1 MTIETNAETPI
12 EWAFN
17 PFDSQFMT
25 HPDSVLRTARE
36 DAPIFMSP
44 ILGSWII
51 TRYND
56 IAAVLREPEL
66 FSSKEILSITELL
79 APEVLEIFGDYIPM
93 EGTLTGVDPPNHTRL
108 RSVLEAKF
116 SASGVASLEPMVRD
130 VCEDLFEKFSGRHS
144 ADLLSEFA
152 YPLPLTVVSRLLGIP
167 RRAMM
172 PLRKAVEEWSELSMA
187 LLTGVSLD
195 EQLKMATH
203 ILEMHQLVARLIE
216 EHYERPQ
223 NDLLGVIAQ
232 ARDEKALTP
241 HEMLSLVPGLF
252 LAGHEAPANVFTNL
266 IWRLLSVPNRWEAL
280 LENPEL
286 GQRYFDEAVRID
298 AAVLGMWRIATRDT
312 EFLGQSI
319 TAGQKMFLV
328 YLSGNRDET
337 HYSDPD
343 EFSIERGRIAPHLGF
358 GRGIHHCIGAPLARI
373 EARVALEML
382 TERMPKLRLAD
393 GFSPTYKPHPF
404 LRGMA
409 ELPVVW

>member
-1 MTIETNAETPI
+1 MTIETSAETPI

-25 HPDSVLRTARE
+25 HPDSVLRSARE
-36 DAPIFMSP
+36 SAPIFMSP

-56 IAAVLREPEL
+56 IAAVLRDPDR

-130 VCEDLFEKFSGRHS
+130 VCEDLFKKLEGRHS
-144 ADLLSEFA
+144 ADLLAELA

-167 RRAMM
+167 RKAMM

-187 LLTGVSLD
+187 LLTGVPLE
-195 EQLKMATH
+195 EQMKMATH

-232 ARDEKALTP
+232 ARDDKGLTR

-266 IWRLLSVPNRWEAL
+266 IWRLLSEPNRWEAL
-280 LENPEL
+280 LEDPDL
-286 GQRYFDEAVRID
+286 WQRYFDEALRCD
-298 AAVLGMWRIATRDT
+298 PAVMGMWRIATEDT

-319 TAGQKMFLV
+319 AAGEKLFLV
-328 YLSGNRDET
+328 YLSGNRDDSL
-337 HYSDPD
+337 YSEPD
-343 EFSIERGRIAPHLGF
+343 EFSIERGRIAPHLAF

-373 EARVALEML
+373 EARVVLEML
-382 TERMPKLRLAD
+382 TERMPNLRLAE
-393 GFSPTYKPHPF
+393 GFTPTFKPHPF

>member
-1 MTIETNAETPI
+1 MTIETSAETPI

-17 PFDSQFMT
+17 PFDAQFMT
-25 HPDSVLRTARE
+25 HPDSVLRAARE

-56 IAAVLREPEL
+56 IAAVLREPER

-79 APEVLEIFGDYIPM
+79 APEVLELFGDYIPM

-116 SASGVASLEPMVRD
+116 SASGVASLEPMVRE
-130 VCEDLFEKFSGRHS
+130 VCEDLFVKLSGRHS

-152 YPLPLTVVSRLLGIP
+152 YPLPLIVVSRLLGIP
-167 RRAMM
+167 KKAMM
-172 PLRKAVEEWSELSMA
+172 PLRKAVEEWGELSMA

-195 EQLKMATH
+195 EQMKMATH
-203 ILEMHQLVARLIE
+203 ILEMHQLIGRLIE
-216 EHYERPQ
+216 EHYQRPQ

-252 LAGHEAPANVFTNL
+252 LAGHEAPANVITNL
-266 IWRLLSVPNRWEAL
+266 IWRLLSVPNRWQAL

-286 GQRYFDEAVRID
+286 ARRYIDEALRCD
-298 AAVLGMWRIATRDT
+298 PAVMGMWRIATQDT

-319 TAGQKMFLV
+319 AAGEKLFLV

-337 HYSDPD
+337 HYSNPD
-343 EFSIERGRIAPHLGF
+343 EFSIERGRIAPHLAF

-373 EARVALEML
+373 ECRVALEML
-382 TERMPKLRLAD
+382 AERMPNLRLAD
-393 GFSPTYKPHPF
+393 GFTPSYKPHPF